1 MKASI
6 LSSRMAHIDTSL
18 IRKMFDLAGDLK
30 DPINLSIGQ
39 PHFATPANIVEAAR
53 KALLDGKT
61 SYTQTQGIA
70 PLREAM
76 ARYLIE
82 KNGIPANPDRM
93 LISSGVSSLLQLLF
107 MATIDP
113 GDQVLLVSPA
123 FLIYRGL
130 VSFFRAE
137 ETMIDQSFSPGDLQ
151 SIKRDRLKLIIFSS
165 PSNPTGYIMKKE
177 QIQALTA
184 LAEETG
190 ALLVSDE
197 IYSLFDYDHQ
207 FVSAGSIYPET
218 LTLFGFSKSYSMTG
232 LRLAAASGPAEI
244 IKALTTLQQYTV
256 VCAPSAVQWAGI
268 EALQT
273 DMSAHVED
281 YRQKR
286 DFMRDALSGV
296 TEFYEPDGAFYL
308 FARVPG
314 DDMAFCERA
323 ISEKELLVVPGRTFT
338 RETGWIRISYAADQR
353 TLERGVDALRSLM
366 ASVPV
371 A

>member
-18 IRKMFDLAGDLK
+18 IRKMFDLAGHLN

-39 PHFATPANIVEAAR
+39 PHFATPAGIVEAAR
-53 KALLDGKT
+53 KALADGKT

-76 ARYLIE
+76 AQYLIE
-82 KNGIPANPDRM
+82 KNKIAADPDRL

-137 ETMIDQSFSPGDLQ
+137 ETLLDQTFTPTDLD
-151 SIKRDRLKLIIFSS
+151 SVRRDRLKLIIFSS
-165 PSNPTGYIMKKE
+165 PSNPTGYIMKPE
-177 QIQALTA
+177 QIRALAA

-197 IYSLFDYDHQ
+197 IYSLFDYDHK
-207 FVSAGSIYPET
+207 FISAGSLYPDA

-244 IKALTTLQQYTV
+244 LKAMTTLQQYTV

-268 EALQT
+268 EALRT
-273 DMSAHVED
+273 DMSAHVEE
-281 YRQKR
+281 YRDKR
-286 DFMRDALSGV
+286 DFMREALRDV
-296 TEFYEPDGAFYL
+296 TEFYEPEGAFYL

-323 ISEKELLVVPGRTFT
+323 IREKELLVVPGRIFAN
-338 RETGWIRISYAADQR
+338 ETNWIRISYAAEQR
-353 TLERGVDALRSLM
+353 TLERGAEALRSLM